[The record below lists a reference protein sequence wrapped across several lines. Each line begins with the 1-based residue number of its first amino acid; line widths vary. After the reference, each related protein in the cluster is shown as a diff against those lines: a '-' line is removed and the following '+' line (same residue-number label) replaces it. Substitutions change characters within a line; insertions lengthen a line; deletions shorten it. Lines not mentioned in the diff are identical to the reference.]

1 MSIVFGVVY
10 YKGGMMFQRR
20 KLEAIYSLSFFFATY
35 DPGSR

>member
-20 KLEAIYSLSFFFATY
+20 KLEVDILAQFLFCHI
-35 DPGSR
+35 